1 MNSRGTTTVQGSQQ
15 CIQRCQ
21 ELPINLC
28 IIFGQ
33 YILFDQA
40 ELYGLFVLF
49 QICSDHHLNLIYIYY
64 CCFWLFEL
72 CYVIMSIICVHCIYM
87 CLHIIVHVYL
97 YNYDKMFIDK
107 LQIVLKSLLT
117 CKIHKS
123 ALEYSIIRRYTNVVY
138 YYYYYYYYYII
149 IIILAPTLPF
159 AYFSFFLVDTSLV
172 HTVVFISFM
181 FKPFFHHLL
190 PHSWILTAKSSYT
203 HFCHT
208 SFQA

>member
-138 YYYYYYYYYII
+138 YYYYNISQYYALY
-149 IIILAPTLPF
+149 LCRLW
-159 AYFSFFLVDTSLV
+159 AYNKEIDPGLHQTSARHWFSL
-172 HTVVFISFM
+172 I
-181 FKPFFHHLL
+181 KP
-190 PHSWILTAKSSYT
+190 LTI
-203 HFCHT
+203 
-208 SFQA
+208 QV

>member
-138 YYYYYYYYYII
+138 YYYYYKSHFRTIM
-149 IIILAPTLPF
+149 
-159 AYFSFFLVDTSLV
+159 
-172 HTVVFISFM
+172 FIWQS
-181 FKPFFHHLL
+181 
-190 PHSWILTAKSSYT
+190 
-203 HFCHT
+203 
-208 SFQA
+208 